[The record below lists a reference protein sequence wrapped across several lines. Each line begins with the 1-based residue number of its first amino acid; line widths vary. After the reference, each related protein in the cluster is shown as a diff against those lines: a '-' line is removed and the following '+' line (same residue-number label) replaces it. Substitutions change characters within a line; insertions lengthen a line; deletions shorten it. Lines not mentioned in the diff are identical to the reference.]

1 MAWILHIK
9 HAIANLVHYLE
20 DFFTCGAANTDECVR
35 NIERI
40 IKVFENLG
48 VPLAVYKLIG
58 PVTVIIYLGIEI
70 DSDDMVIRLPAEK
83 LSELLD
89 LLNVWHDHKKCT
101 KRELLS
107 LIGKLSFAAKVVQP
121 GRIFLRRLIDLST
134 TVRELHHHISI
145 TRESR
150 RDIEWWREFLPT
162 WNAQSVIP
170 ELGWTASPD
179 LELYTDAST
188 VGYGA
193 VYQTHWFTGKW
204 PEPVTLNSIPWKELF
219 TIYAAC
225 FVWGPAWKGKKVLL
239 HTDNEAATFLWD
251 RKSSKCP
258 HLMQLVR
265 KLYLVAARN
274 EFSVALEHISGSSN
288 KMADLLSR
296 LQVDAFRQ
304 MLPNAKQ
311 SPTELPPEVW
321 DI

>member
-1 MAWILHIK
+1 M
-9 HAIANLVHYLE
+9 
-20 DFFTCGAANTDECVR
+20 D
-35 NIERI
+35 
-40 IKVFENLG
+40 
-48 VPLAVYKLIG
+48 KLIG

-89 LLNVWHDHKKCT
+89 LLNIWHDRKKCT

-134 TVRELHHHISI
+134 TVHELHHHISI

-150 RDIEWWREFLPT
+150 RDIEWWLEFLPT
-162 WNAQSVIP
+162 WNAQSAIP

-179 LELYTDAST
+179 LELYIDAST

-193 VYQTHWFTGKW
+193 VYRTHWFSGKW
-204 PEPVTLNSIPWKELF
+204 PEPVALNLIPWKELF

-239 HTDNEAATFLWD
+239 HIDNEAATFLWD

-258 HLMQLVR
+258 H
-265 KLYLVAARN
+265 
-274 EFSVALEHISGSSN
+274 
-288 KMADLLSR
+288 
-296 LQVDAFRQ
+296 
-304 MLPNAKQ
+304 
-311 SPTELPPEVW
+311 
-321 DI
+321 